1 MRARAFG
8 GAFGFEAGDDV
19 GDRGGLVEVLH
30 GHAAPIAAEFV
41 DGAVQFVPQRMGR
54 VEAEIAADVGEDSAD
69 GLTADSC
76 GDLLGGGQV
85 GEGGIEGS
93 GTGQA
98 APWRRRLGLAGESA
112 WRAWGWRGLGL
123 GFGVEA
129 RGNAGDLFLEQAGAQ
144 QTLFDA
150 GEDQR
155 DVSGEEDA
163 EIDGIGVGGARTHLV
178 GELSAVVDE
187 PADEREEAA
196 GAAWFG

>member
-1 MRARAFG
+1 M
-8 GAFGFEAGDDV
+8 
-19 GDRGGLVEVLH
+19 GDRGGLVEVLQ

-41 DGAVQFVPQRMGR
+41 DGTVQFVPQRMGR
-54 VEAEIAADVGEDSAD
+54 VEAEVAADVGEDGAD

-93 GTGQA
+93 GPGQA
-98 APWRRRLGLAGESA
+98 APGRRWLGLAWRA
-112 WRAWGWRGLGL
+112 RRAWGWRGPE
-123 GFGVEA
+123 FGVEA

-163 EIDGIGVGGARTHLV
+163 EVDGIGVDGTRPDRG
-178 GELSAVVDE
+178 GELGAVVDE
-187 PADEREEAA
+187 PLDEREEAA